1 MKNLLVIPMVL
12 LMACSKPGGGS
23 APAKVREG
31 GIVIQEQDGHG
42 LVLSAVDVGYGSWE
56 QATAACDAL
65 ILEGH
70 DDWRLP
76 TKEEL
81 AVAYEYFRQKGLNEI
96 QSDTYWSSSRADE
109 HHIWAKDFGNGR
121 LKQDAVSMEHN
132 QYRAV
137 RDF

>member
-1 MKNLLVIPMVL
+1 MKKHITIIPFLLLACARPGDGGKA
-12 LMACSKPGGGS
+12 MAL
-23 APAKVREG
+23 REG
-31 GIVIQEQDGHG
+31 GIVIREQEGHG

-65 ILEGH
+65 ILKGH

-81 AVAYEYFRQKGLNEI
+81 DEAYEYFRQKGLNEI
-96 QSDTYWSSSRADE
+96 QSDTYWSSSRVDE

-121 LKQDAVSMEHN
+121 LKQDAESMEHN

-137 RDF
+137 REF

>member
-1 MKNLLVIPMVL
+1 MKKLLLLTPFLMLACARPGDGRKPPVL
-12 LMACSKPGGGS
+12 
-23 APAKVREG
+23 REG
-31 GIVIQEQDGHG
+31 GIIIQEKDGHG

-56 QATAACDAL
+56 QAMQACDAL

-81 AVAYEYFRQKGLNEI
+81 GVAYEYFRQKGLNEI
-96 QSDTYWSSSRADE
+96 QSDTYWTSSRADE

-137 RDF
+137 RTF